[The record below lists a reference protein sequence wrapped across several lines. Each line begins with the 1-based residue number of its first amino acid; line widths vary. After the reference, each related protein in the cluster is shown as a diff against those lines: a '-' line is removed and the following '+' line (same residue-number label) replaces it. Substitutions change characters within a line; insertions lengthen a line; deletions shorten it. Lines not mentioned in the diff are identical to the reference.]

1 LRGATHDLPATDGSN
16 QDKTGG
22 PDRRWNDD
30 PALIHDLGGAL
41 VDLVEA
47 STKIPEDTKAAPRRF
62 PMEKLNQASAA
73 VTNGLDAAAPMFAS
87 FAARWDAEADRRK
100 QLRTPENLKKLM
112 DAQRAHNSARSM
124 ASSARSQR
132 AVARKS
138 TSNPLS
144 AARRSAATADR
155 AASKQAR
162 ESKRQLREAKR
173 NYPATLTSLAVRAH
187 AGHSLPAAVAS
198 YALSTP
204 QDWTMWPASL
214 SASLIAAN
222 AAALWLGRRKASAQ
236 VEDGASAEERLLL
249 ERLDPSFW
257 VQHASERGLDGTV
270 TTPGE
275 ITTAGIE
282 AEIRLDGQWTVKK
295 LRAAADNVRALLGAR
310 TELPM
315 LIAAGSRGGWAVIR
329 LRTRSA
335 APDGVIVWQPGDAF
349 GVDMVTGEDVAVPL
363 GQRMLIA
370 GMSGAGKSTASRPL
384 LYDASEGPENV
395 LVIIDLKMVEGR
407 LWDHRARVAYR
418 PIDVVDLV
426 QELVDELT
434 ERLEVLPKGQ
444 ATLVPTAERPRIT
457 VVVDEGA
464 EVMSS
469 CKAVE
474 IEVGCTEKGK
484 PIIEKVDALEGLDSI
499 ARMGRAA
506 CIDLWW
512 MTQSPTYGDGVP
524 RQIAKQLGTRLGLAV
539 ESPTEARVVFGESAQ
554 EKGWKADELPMPG
567 VAMLR
572 NGKRS
577 PDPVKV
583 RYMDDQ
589 AVVDLPAQRIWHRGG
604 EVEAA
609 QRPPLR
615 LLKDEPAEAPAPAPV
630 ATNRERVAAAV
641 REGAR
646 TAAAVVEATG
656 LNKGTVSREIK
667 ALVKDG
673 AVLRAED
680 GTLTAAEVAA

>member
-1 LRGATHDLPATDGSN
+1 
-16 QDKTGG
+16 
-22 PDRRWNDD
+22 
-30 PALIHDLGGAL
+30 

-47 STKIPEDTKAAPRRF
+47 STKIPEETKAAPRRF

-73 VTNGLDAAAPMFAS
+73 VSRELDAAAPMFAG

-100 QLRTPENLKKLM
+100 QLRTDANLKALLA
-112 DAQRAHNSARSM
+112 AQRTHNSARSTA
-124 ASSARSQR
+124 ASAKAQR
-132 AVARKS
+132 ATAKKS
-138 TSNPLS
+138 SKNPLGT
-144 AARRSAATADR
+144 ARRSARTADK
-155 AASKQAR
+155 AARKAGKAAKVELKTAR
-162 ESKRQLREAKR
+162 K
-173 NYPATLTSLAVRAH
+173 NYPSTLTSLAARAH
-187 AGHSLPAAVAS
+187 AGHSIPAALAS
-198 YALSTP
+198 YVLSTP
-204 QDWTMWPASL
+204 EDWAVWPAGT
-214 SASLIAAN
+214 SAALIAAN
-222 AAALWLGRRKASAQ
+222 VGALWLGRRKSSAQ

-249 ERLDPSFW
+249 ERLDPSYW
-257 VQHASERGLDGTV
+257 VQHAPERGLDGTV
-270 TTPGE
+270 STPGA
-275 ITTAGIE
+275 ITSAGIE

-295 LRAAADNVRALLGAR
+295 LRAAADNIRALLGAR

-335 APDGVIVWQPGDAF
+335 APDGVIAWQPGDAF
-349 GVDMVTGEDVAVPL
+349 GVDMVTGEDVQIPL
-363 GQRMLIA
+363 GKRMLIA

-384 LYDASEGPENV
+384 LFDASEGPENV

-407 LWDHRARVAYR
+407 LWDHRARVAYN
-418 PIDVVDLV
+418 PVDVVDLV
-426 QELVDELT
+426 QELVAELT

-474 IEVGCTEKGK
+474 IEVGVTESGKSVTEKA
-484 PIIEKVDALEGLDSI
+484 DALEGLDSI

-572 NGKRS
+572 DGKRS

-589 AVVDLPAQRIWHRGG
+589 AVIALPDQKIWHRGG
-604 EVEAA
+604 QVAPVE
-609 QRPPLR
+609 RPPLR
-615 LLKDEPAEAPAPAPV
+615 LLKEQADKAPAPAPV
-630 ATNRERVAAAV
+630 ASNRDRVAAAV
-641 REGAR
+641 ADGAC
-646 TAAAVVEATG
+646 TAAAVATETG

-680 GTLTAAEVAA
+680 GTLTAGEVAA